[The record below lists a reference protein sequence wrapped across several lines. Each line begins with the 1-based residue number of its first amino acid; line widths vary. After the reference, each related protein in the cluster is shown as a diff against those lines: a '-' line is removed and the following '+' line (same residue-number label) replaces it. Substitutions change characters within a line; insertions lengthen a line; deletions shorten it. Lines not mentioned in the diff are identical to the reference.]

1 VGRRLRELLGGA
13 DRDADGADGDA
24 DGADGDADGARPDAD
39 GPDADGPD
47 ADGPDADGPEHSHDT
62 AQDPDRLMLGTPHG
76 EELAVVPWPILIRE
90 KVHRRARSSDRY
102 RWWVL
107 AVVLAGLLSSNVLF
121 TVFVVALPSVA
132 SGLHTSVSTIT
143 WVVTAPM
150 LAVAVSVPL
159 AGKLSDRFGHRR
171 FFLIGMTGN
180 VAVAVLSA
188 LSPDAGALIAARAL
202 GGVVGAG
209 LGASSMALVLSM
221 FDSGDRVKAMGW
233 WSMVG
238 AGGPVLG
245 VAVGGFIIESIG
257 WRAMF
262 VLEMALGG
270 VALVLAAMVLP
281 EHGFGQRRVHT
292 DARTEAH
299 TEAHTDAHPAAHTDA
314 HPAAHTEAH
323 TARMPPLDIW
333 GAVLVVASVGS
344 LLFGLNRAPVV
355 GFSGPLVIGSFCVAV
370 VAGVALFMVER
381 RAADPL
387 VPFRYLRRRNFIL
400 PLGAQALAQFAYMG
414 AFFLTPLMLEQVYR
428 YGEST
433 SGLLVIPRPL
443 SFAVLAPVAG
453 YVAVKVGERTTAVL
467 GTFAVVASMVCYSL
481 TASSHGVALV
491 EIALVLSGFGM
502 GVASPSISASIAN
515 VVDQDALGT
524 ASAMQQLVV
533 QIATVAGIQVFQT
546 VQESTVGVGRSQL
559 LGSFHIAFIAGGCV
573 AIVGVIFAVGLHSTV
588 RTEPAGVA
596 AQPAHTPG

>member
-1 VGRRLRELLGGA
+1 MGRRLRELLGGA
-13 DRDADGADGDA
+13 YREAADESDGAYEAEESDRARSASQESDRARSASPESDRRRASDA
-24 DGADGDADGARPDAD
+24 EG
-39 GPDADGPD
+39 
-47 ADGPDADGPEHSHDT
+47 
-62 AQDPDRLMLGTPHG
+62 QDPDRLMLGTPHG

-132 SGLHTSVSTIT
+132 AGLHTSVSTIT

-159 AGKLSDRFGHRR
+159 AGKLSDRWGHRR
-171 FFLIGMTGN
+171 FYLIGMIGN
-180 VAVAVLSA
+180 VTVAVLSA

-202 GGVVGAG
+202 GGLVGAG

-245 VAVGGFIIESIG
+245 VAVGGFIIQSIG

-270 VALVLAAMVLP
+270 IALVLAVMVLP
-281 EHGFGQRRVHT
+281 EHGSGQRRRR
-292 DARTEAH
+292 AG
-299 TEAHTDAHPAAHTDA
+299 P
-314 HPAAHTEAH
+314 
-323 TARMPPLDIW
+323 MPSLDTW
-333 GAVLVVASVGS
+333 GAALVVLSVGS

-355 GFSGPLVIGSFCVAV
+355 GFGGPLVIGAFCVAAA
-370 VAGVALFMVER
+370 AGFVLLMVER
-381 RAADPL
+381 RAEDPL

-400 PLGAQALAQFAYMG
+400 PLGAQALANFAYMG
-414 AFFLTPLMLEQVYR
+414 AFFLTPLMLEQVYH

-433 SGLLVIPRPL
+433 SGLLVIVRPL

-467 GTFAVVASMVCYSL
+467 GTCAVAASMACYSL
-481 TASSHGVALV
+481 TAASRGVALV

-546 VQESTVGVGRSQL
+546 IQESTSGRHGSRL
-559 LGSFHIAFIAGGCV
+559 LGSFHIAFAAGGCV
-573 AIVGVIFAVGLHSTV
+573 AVVGVLCAIGLHSTV
-588 RTEPAGVA
+588 RTPELA
-596 AQPAHTPG
+596 TR